1 MTEPNQIRINELAR
15 ELEVKAKAIID
26 YLPDAGVTEK
36 KTHSSSIDVDAA
48 ERVRKH
54 FRDAAD
60 EEAAGRKKVGAG
72 SATKTEAAQRAR
84 RTPRLARAAAGPS
97 GCLASSV
104 PCRARVCSS
113 RGAPSAS
120 FCLAETGSGN

>member
-15 ELEVKAKAIID
+15 ELEVKAKTIID

-54 FRDAAD
+54 FRDLAN
-60 EEAAGRKKVGAG
+60 EEAAAEEKAASDKA
-72 SATKTEAAQRAR
+72 AKEAAAKAAR
-84 RTPRLARAAAGPS
+84 MKPAVVAAP
-97 GCLASSV
+97 
-104 PCRARVCSS
+104 
-113 RGAPSAS
+113 PSAP
-120 FCLAETGSGN
+120 TIPV